1 MTRFSLWVLPNL
13 LLAAS
18 SVLAQAPAPS
28 PSTTPATSAT
38 TSLPAA
44 DTTEGEVRKVDLSA
58 GKITLK
64 HGEIKNMEMPPMTM
78 VFKVQDPALLSQVK
92 AGDKVRFTV
101 DKIKGAYTVLTL
113 EPVQ

>member
-1 MTRFSLWVLPNL
+1 MTRFSFLVLPSL

-18 SVLAQAPAPS
+18 SVLAQAAAPTQAAAPA
-28 PSTTPATSAT
+28 AMASA
-38 TSLPAA
+38 SAPAA

-101 DKIKGAYTVLTL
+101 DKIKGNYTVMTL